1 MSNSKFA
8 YFSSQKILKF
18 LFVFFSLCQSL
29 NRFSVCECDLC
40 VCVRNQVFFFS
51 VLLVCYVPHDN
62 ITDEILIAFDVM
74 IGKFRFT

>member
-1 MSNSKFA
+1 M
-8 YFSSQKILKF
+8 
-18 LFVFFSLCQSL
+18 
-29 NRFSVCECDLC
+29 C
-40 VCVRNQVFFFS
+40 VCTKSTSVFFS